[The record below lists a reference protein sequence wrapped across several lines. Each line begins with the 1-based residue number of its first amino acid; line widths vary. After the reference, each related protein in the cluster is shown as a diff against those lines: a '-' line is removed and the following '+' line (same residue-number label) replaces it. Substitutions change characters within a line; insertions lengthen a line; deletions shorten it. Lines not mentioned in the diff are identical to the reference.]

1 MVLLRRSLVIGVVVG
16 LASLGAAC
24 SGDDDS
30 GGGSNGGGGGGGG
43 NGGGGG
49 AVDGDLAM
57 ADVERSEPSAD
68 AVLEAGAALDAFAAD
83 LYAQVA
89 GGSEGNVVLSPYS
102 VAVALAMTRAGAAGE
117 TADQMDTV
125 LYAELLDD
133 LHASFN
139 ALDQELAARPGDKE
153 RADGSEA
160 ELLLQTAN
168 SLWGQRDFAFEDR
181 FLELLAAQYGAG
193 MHLVDYMTDYEGAR
207 REINEWV
214 AQQTKDKIPELIAEG
229 VLVDLTRLVLTN
241 AIYLKAPWEHPFSE
255 EGTEPAPF
263 HLLDGS
269 TVDAELMSLNAELG
283 YSEGDG
289 WQAVELPYAGNELSM
304 VVIVPDEG
312 AFADVETNLDGDL
325 LAEVVDGLGTSTVD
339 LRFPSF
345 EFRTQASL
353 KDALSALGMP
363 LAFDAEQADF
373 SGMTNEAELY
383 VSEVVHEAFI
393 AVDEEGTEAAAAT
406 AVVIYQK
413 GMPASPVHLTVDRPF
428 LFVIRDSA
436 TGAPLFMG
444 RVLDPTA

>member
-1 MVLLRRSLVIGVVVG
+1 
-16 LASLGAAC
+16 
-24 SGDDDS
+24 
-30 GGGSNGGGGGGGG
+30 
-43 NGGGGG
+43 
-49 AVDGDLAM
+49 M
-57 ADVERSEPSAD
+57 ADVERVEPSAD
-68 AVLEAGAALDAFAAD
+68 AALEAGAALDAFAAD

-102 VAVALAMTRAGAAGE
+102 VAVALAMTRAGAAGD
-117 TADQMDTV
+117 TADEMDAV

-160 ELLLQTAN
+160 ELVLPTAN
-168 SLWGQRDFAFEDR
+168 SMWGQRDFAFEDP

-193 MHLVDYMTDYEGAR
+193 MHLVDYMADFEGAR

-214 AQQTKDKIPELIAEG
+214 ARQTKDKIPELIAEDI
-229 VLVDLTRLVLTN
+229 LSVDTRLVLTN
-241 AIYLKAPWEHPFSE
+241 AIYLKAPWEHPFWE

-269 TVDAELMSLNAELG
+269 TVDAPSMSLHTDLG
-283 YSEGDG
+283 YAEGDG

-304 VVIVPDEG
+304 VVIVPEEG
-312 AFADVETNLDGDL
+312 SFADVETNLDGDL
-325 LAEVVDGLGTSTVD
+325 LAEVVDGLAATDVA

-363 LAFDAEQADF
+363 LAFVPGQADF
-373 SGMTNEAELY
+373 SGMTKEARLY
-383 VSEVVHEAFI
+383 VFAVVHEAFI

-406 AVVIYQK
+406 AVVMNDE
-413 GMPASPVHLTVDRPF
+413 GAMPSEPVELTVDRPF